1 MAAKRKR
8 KQERSSTAW
17 LALTFGL
24 VMAALAGFALL
35 GGSDIFARVSPAGS
49 SRAANVP
56 DSPVN
61 HDRDQI
67 DEDSRKQLREILRA
81 ASREQ

>member
-8 KQERSSTAW
+8 KQNQSSRAW
-17 LALTFGL
+17 LALIFGL
-24 VMAALAGFALL
+24 VMAVLAGFALL
-35 GGSDIFARVSPAGS
+35 GGSDIFSRVSPAGS
-49 SRAANVP
+49 SNAASVP
-56 DSPVN
+56 DAPVN

-81 ASREQ
+81 ASQE